1 MREVPLKEIVD
12 KLQELIIKH
21 NELAK
26 TVVDLLAAVEA
37 INEAVF
43 SKGEVPKTLDS

>member
-1 MREVPLKEIVD
+1 MRTVTTEELTD
-12 KLQELIIKH
+12 KLQELIEKH

-26 TVVDLLAAVEA
+26 TVVDLLSAVEA

-43 SKGEVPKTLDS
+43 SQGEPPKRLDS